1 MKPTESILSSR
12 HVELAVKFFTYIAL
26 AFIAFVMVLPLLW
39 LIIGSLKT
47 NTDFFSYLFLP
58 SGEGFLGV
66 DWHRLN
72 LSNFRK
78 LIFEMGFSR
87 YLLNSFFLASLS
99 SMLAT
104 VLASLG
110 GYGLAKFQFR
120 GKSAILGVVLISII
134 IPGPLLLAP
143 VYQLLYHL
151 NLLNSYWGLIL
162 PGIAPAFGIFLFRQ
176 AMLNSVPTELLE
188 SARIDGCSEWRI
200 YFTVVLPIIRPM
212 VGAFLLINFL
222 SNWNNFIMP
231 QVILQDDNKFP
242 LSVAIAQLRGSFS
255 SDYALI
261 SAGVVMSVMPV
272 MALFLLLQRE
282 FISGLT
288 SGAVKG

>member
-1 MKPTESILSSR
+1 MKHTRSIITPYQI
-12 HVELAVKFFTYIAL
+12 ELIAKIFTYVVLVLIAL
-26 AFIAFVMVLPLLW
+26 VMAMPMLW
-39 LIIGSLKT
+39 LIVGSLKT

-58 SGEGFLGV
+58 SGDGLFGV
-66 DWHRLN
+66 DWQRLSV
-72 LSNFRK
+72 SNFSK

-87 YLLNSFFLASLS
+87 YLFNSFFLASVS
-99 SMLAT
+99 SVLAT

-110 GYGLAKFQFR
+110 GYGLAKFDFR
-120 GKSAILGVVLISII
+120 GKSAILVLVLVSII
-134 IPGPLLLAP
+134 LPAPLLLAP
-143 VYQLLYHL
+143 IYQLLYNL

-200 YFTVVLPIIRPM
+200 FFTVVLPIIRPM
-212 VGAFLLINFL
+212 LGAFLLINFL

-231 QVILQDDNKFP
+231 QVILQDDSKFP